1 MSEPAPQVTTPRV
14 DVHAHLM
21 PTAAFDALPEGL
33 EAVRDAARGEIALRV
48 AARDGAVGRGAPEA
62 LREVDVHRERQRER
76 GVDVSLTGPWIDM
89 VKAATEVPVQ
99 VAWCAAINRALAAA
113 TGGSDHTRF
122 LAALPDLDGGAAAE
136 ALEEA
141 LERGA
146 VGGMVSANPSVG
158 TLARGDLD
166 ALWAAAE
173 RRGVPL
179 VVHPG
184 EFSPPPRLGEHF
196 MVNLVGNPFE
206 TTLAVGSLI
215 GAEVPERFPGL
226 SLVLVHGGG
235 FFPYQFGR
243 FDHGFRHAPQLR
255 GYRGRPPREYLRWFR
270 YDTVLFD
277 DEPTR
282 YLLDLVGP
290 DRVMAGSDCPF
301 AMHDHRPFE
310 VPSCLDLAPADLE
323 RVAGGNAIELF
334 HLDATAPGTPA
345 AARREHLQT

>member
-1 MSEPAPQVTTPRV
+1 MTTEMTDVAAQTTTPRV

-33 EAVRDAARGEIALRV
+33 EAVPDAARGEIALRV

-62 LREVDVHRERQRER
+62 LREVGVHRERQRDR
-76 GVDVSLTGPWIDM
+76 GVDISLTGPWIDM
-89 VKAATEVPVQ
+89 VKAATDAATQ
-99 VAWCAAINRALAAA
+99 AAWCSAINRALAAA
-113 TGGSDHTRF
+113 TRGCGHTRF
-122 LAALPDLDGGAAAE
+122 LAALPDLDGAAAADALDE
-136 ALEEA
+136 ALE
-141 LERGA
+141 LGA
-146 VGGMVSANPSVG
+146 VGGMLSANPSVG

-166 ALWAAAE
+166 ALWSAAE
-173 RRGVPL
+173 RRRAPL
-179 VVHPG
+179 VLHPG
-184 EFSPPPRLGEHF
+184 EFSPPSRLAEHF

-226 SLVLVHGGG
+226 DLVLVHGGG
-235 FFPYQFGR
+235 FFPYQVGR
-243 FDHGFRHAPQLR
+243 FDHGFRNAPQLR
-255 GYRGRPPREYLRWFR
+255 GYGGRPPREYLMWFR

-290 DRVMAGSDCPF
+290 DRVLAGSDCPF

-310 VPSCLDLAPADLE
+310 VPSCLGLAPAEVE
-323 RVAGGNAIELF
+323 RVVGGNAVELF
-334 HLDATAPGTPA
+334 GLDVTGAETPGA
-345 AARREHLQT
+345 